1 MIDFGFHAMSS
12 AQSLAPIETLSKL
25 MGHTSIRT
33 TQIYA
38 KIIAQK
44 VSDDIENLSKK
55 IEQMESFICN
65 AI

>member
-1 MIDFGFHAMSS
+1 
-12 AQSLAPIETLSKL
+12 